1 MFLVNNLLLWRMIN
15 EICNFKVLHVY
26 ILKNTSKENI
36 PKNKIQALTKSM
48 IIDIWPVKTMLNT
61 A

>member
-1 MFLVNNLLLWRMIN
+1 MTLIN

-26 ILKNTSKENI
+26 ILKNTSEENI

-48 IIDIWPVKTMLNT
+48 IIDI
-61 A
+61 